1 MQEDENNNKEP
12 PAKDRP
18 DKQKQQ
24 TQGGGKR
31 RWLLIGLAGLFL
43 LAGGGYS
50 AYWFFEGRYYE
61 ATADAYVNG
70 NTIMLTP
77 QISGTATAIHA
88 DDTDLVTRGQ
98 PMVNLDPSDARL
110 ALQHAEA
117 MLAQTVREVC
127 QLYERKGELQASV
140 VMRETQ
146 LAQAQQDYHRNVNLL
161 KIHGVSRQEYQHT
174 RTRWRAAKAA
184 LSVVRHQLGGLQALV
199 GNIDLQ
205 QHPQVELAASRL
217 EDAYLNLQRMNI
229 LAPITGYVAQREV
242 QVGDKVS
249 PGNPLLA
256 IVPLNQVWVEANFKE
271 TQLQDMRIGQQ
282 VEITADFYGSD
293 VIYHGRVQGLFP
305 GTGSA
310 FSLLPPQNAT
320 GNWIKIVQRVPVRI
334 NLKRNELRR
343 HPLLLQLS
351 LNTTV
356 DVHDTSGPVLAH
368 ASQNKPIYSTDV
380 YRGRLEGAQ
389 LLIDRI
395 IAENSG
401 KPGTR
406 AIARDGDGR

>member
-1 MQEDENNNKEP
+1 
-12 PAKDRP
+12 
-18 DKQKQQ
+18 
-24 TQGGGKR
+24 
-31 RWLLIGLAGLFL
+31 
-43 LAGGGYS
+43 
-50 AYWFFEGRYYE
+50 
-61 ATADAYVNG
+61 
-70 NTIMLTP
+70 
-77 QISGTATAIHA
+77 
-88 DDTDLVTRGQ
+88 
-98 PMVNLDPSDARL
+98 
-110 ALQHAEA
+110 
-117 MLAQTVREVC
+117 
-127 QLYERKGELQASV
+127 V

-161 KIHGVSRQEYQHT
+161 KIHGVSRQEYQHS

-199 GNIDLQ
+199 GNTDLQ

-217 EDAYLNLQRMNI
+217 ESAYLNLQRMNI

-249 PGNPLLA
+249 PGDPLLA
-256 IVPLNQVWVEANFKE
+256 IVPLDQVWAEANFKE
-271 TQLQDMRIGQQ
+271 TQLQDMRIGQR

-293 VIYHGRVQGLFP
+293 VIYHGRVQGLVP

-356 DVHDTSGPVLAH
+356 DVHDTSGPRLAH
-368 ASQNKPIYSTDV
+368 ASQNKPVYSTDV

-401 KPGTR
+401 KRGTR
-406 AIARDGDGR
+406 AIARDSDGR